1 MEIDVETRNTR
12 KVGVPERDVIHVVD
26 FCLSAHRGRNTCG
39 GVRKVQGVQII
50 NCCIAY
56 DG

>member
-12 KVGVPERDVIHVVD
+12 KVGVPESDVIHVIN
-26 FCLSAHRGRNTCG
+26 FCLSAHRVRNTCG
-39 GVRKVQGVQII
+39 DIREVEGVQVVDGG
-50 NCCIAY
+50 IAY